1 MGSAILLLAL
11 GSSVYIAWSIGANDE
26 TMATVAGSGFLTPV
40 RAVKLGAMMNFLGAV
55 FMGGRVEKTLGEG
68 ILAFKIGLT
77 EAFIIILAV
86 ATWLTLASS
95 KGWPVST
102 THSAVGAAI
111 GIGFALSGIKG
122 IRWKGIEKVAVGWI
136 LSPALGM
143 ITSFLLYF
151 AFSRFVISK
160 AKGLRDRDRME
171 FSSAL
176 ILTFGALVTAFSR
189 GANDVGNATA
199 FLSVVLGR
207 PLLIRVIG
215 GGGMALGLY
224 TLGRKVIESVGLQI
238 IRMSP
243 GMALIA
249 QISTAIIMF
258 VGTWFGLPIS
268 GTHVLVASIAG
279 MAMAKRARLNLREL
293 WGIVFSWI
301 ATFPAAAL
309 ISFAAG
315 KILIWLA

>member
-1 MGSAILLLAL
+1 MGVLILLLAL
-11 GSSVYIAWSIGANDE
+11 GSAVYIAWSIGANDE
-26 TMATVAGSGFLTPV
+26 TMATVAGSGFLTTTQ
-40 RAVKLGAMMNFLGAV
+40 AVALGALMDFLGAILL
-55 FMGGRVEKTLGEG
+55 GGRVEKTLGEG
-68 ILAFKIGLT
+68 ILSFQIGLR
-77 EAFIIILAV
+77 EAFVIILAV

-102 THSAVGAAI
+102 THSAVGAAL
-111 GIGFALSGIKG
+111 GIAMALSGVKG
-122 IRWKGIEKVAVGWI
+122 IKLEGVKKVVVGWV

-143 ITSFLLYF
+143 ITSFFLYLL
-151 AFSRFVISK
+151 FSRLVISR

-176 ILTFGALVTAFSR
+176 ILTLGASLTAFSR
-189 GANDVGNATA
+189 GANDIGNATA

-207 PLLIRVIG
+207 PLLIRLICG
-215 GGGMALGLY
+215 AGMAIGLY
-224 TLGRKVIESVGLQI
+224 TFGRKVIESIGLQM

-249 QISTAIIMF
+249 QMSTAIIMF

-279 MAMAKRARLNLREL
+279 MALAKRALLNLREV
-293 WGIVFSWI
+293 WEIIFSWI
-301 ATFPAAAL
+301 VTLPAAGL
-309 ISFAAG
+309 LSFLMG
-315 KILIWLA
+315 KFLTLLA